1 MQVSHAVLH
10 PSKQY
15 YQLLIRFTLFMTL
28 CLVACGLW
36 AILVHSDNS
45 KSVGDNLSGPLNNAG
60 AYYDAVQGAAGIVKL
75 EFRPHTAGTAP
86 ACDTGKSDNPP

>member
-10 PSKQY
+10 PSKPY

-36 AILVHSDNS
+36 AILVHSDNN
-45 KSVGDNLSGPLNNAG
+45 KSVSDNLSGPLNNAG
-60 AYYDAVQGAAGIVKL
+60 AYYDTVQNSPGI
-75 EFRPHTAGTAP
+75 T
-86 ACDTGKSDNPP
+86 